1 MDRAT
6 ETHVHEATAVGTT
19 SRSYRVGRYPLYRGV
34 KMREYMRTV
43 RQLRAV
49 TGWGWVR
56 SAVFMCQYGSRFA
69 RVSISASEGVRERN
83 E

>member
-1 MDRAT
+1 
-6 ETHVHEATAVGTT
+6 
-19 SRSYRVGRYPLYRGV
+19 
-34 KMREYMRTV
+34 MREYMRTV

>member
-1 MDRAT
+1 MSEYL
-6 ETHVHEATAVGTT
+6 ET
-19 SRSYRVGRYPLYRGV
+19 Y
-34 KMREYMRTV
+34 

-49 TGWGWVR
+49 TGWGRLATLAFLW
-56 SAVFMCQYGSRFA
+56 QYGSRLA